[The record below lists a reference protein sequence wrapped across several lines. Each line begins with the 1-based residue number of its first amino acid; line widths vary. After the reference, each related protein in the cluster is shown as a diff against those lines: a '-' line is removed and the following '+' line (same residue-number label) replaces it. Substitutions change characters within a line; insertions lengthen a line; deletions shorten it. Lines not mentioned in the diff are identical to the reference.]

1 MSQFE
6 SVWQVPDAEVAS
18 GRIPGY
24 VGAVRIG
31 GQVVVRAGGTMAT
44 DADSPPMREH
54 TLFRLASI
62 TKVFGGALT
71 LGLVDDGA
79 LGLDDAISTW
89 LPELAAPRV
98 LVSAE
103 GPLDQTVAAERPL
116 TVRHLLTF
124 TAGWGVVFT
133 PSPLQQAMI
142 ERGVFPGPLTP
153 GMSGDEF
160 VARVAEVPLAFQPGE
175 GWLYDT
181 PMDLLGVLL
190 ERATGKS
197 LTDLLAERITGPLG
211 LTSTTFGR
219 ADVARLATAYQPGA
233 EGLDVLDPPDGDFA
247 GPSRFEELGSGLVSS
262 APEVLRFLCAL
273 ADGGDRLL
281 STASLAL
288 MQTDALDD
296 AQRAQAEP
304 IVGPGAS
311 WGMGT
316 SIDIEAAEPWMAVGR
331 WGWNGGTGTTAFV
344 DPARDTVAVLLTQR
358 AMTGPED
365 RFGEFLTAVAK
376 AAS

>member
-1 MSQFE
+1 MSKK
-6 SVWQVPDAEVAS
+6 
-18 GRIPGY
+18 GRAIFLVYTG
-24 VGAVRIG
+24 
-31 GQVVVRAGGTMAT
+31 
-44 DADSPPMREH
+44 
-54 TLFRLASI
+54 ASI

-160 VARVAEVPLAFQPGE
+160 VARVAEMPLAFQPGE